1 MKVEVENK
9 NIKYDVIVV
18 LDNIRSVFNVGSIFR
33 TSDAA
38 GIGKVYLCGIT
49 ATPPHPKLQKTALG
63 SLETVEWE
71 YAKDTLELVKKLKED
86 GHTIYSIEL
95 AENAED
101 FETVDYPKGVVLVI
115 GNEIDGVN
123 KEVMEISDK
132 IVQIPMHGIKNS
144 LNVASAYA
152 VISYEATRKFRK
164 LIR

>member
-71 YAKDTLELVKKLKED
+71 YAKDTLELVKKFKEE
-86 GHTIYSIEL
+86 GH
-95 AENAED
+95 
-101 FETVDYPKGVVLVI
+101 
-115 GNEIDGVN
+115 
-123 KEVMEISDK
+123 
-132 IVQIPMHGIKNS
+132 
-144 LNVASAYA
+144 
-152 VISYEATRKFRK
+152 KFYYNQK
-164 LIR
+164 PS